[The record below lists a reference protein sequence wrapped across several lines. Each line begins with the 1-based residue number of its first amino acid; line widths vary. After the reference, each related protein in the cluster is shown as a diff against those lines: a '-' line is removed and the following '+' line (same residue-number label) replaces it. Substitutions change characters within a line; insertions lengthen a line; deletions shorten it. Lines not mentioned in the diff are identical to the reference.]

1 MAASYRTVL
10 HCVTLWLFFT
20 ALCFVHGKVRRC
32 QKIKISLCKNIGYNL
47 TYTPNMFNHDTQK
60 EAAQEFYQFLPR
72 VKTKK
77 KLLTRLL
84 NSLSVL
90 YVCPKVRAA

>member
-1 MAASYRTVL
+1 
-10 HCVTLWLFFT
+10 
-20 ALCFVHGKVRRC
+20 
-32 QKIKISLCKNIGYNL
+32 
-47 TYTPNMFNHDTQK
+47 MFNHDTQK